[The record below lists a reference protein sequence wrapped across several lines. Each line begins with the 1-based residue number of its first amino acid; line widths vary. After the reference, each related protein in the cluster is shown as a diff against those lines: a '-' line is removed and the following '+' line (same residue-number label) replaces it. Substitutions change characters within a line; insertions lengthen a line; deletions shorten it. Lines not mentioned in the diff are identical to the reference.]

1 MFWMIYKSEVD
12 FRKGD
17 HNGTFYYGQLYSE
30 YNLVK
35 PYSHREV
42 LSGFV

>member
-1 MFWMIYKSEVD
+1 MIWMIYKPEVD
-12 FRKGD
+12 FREGD

-30 YNLVK
+30 YNLAK
-35 PYSHREV
+35 PNSHKEG